1 MILPGLSTLWHGAM
15 LALGLAAVVPMG
27 AGDLRPRPHPAKNY
41 AEAVDRARR
50 LIAADDSVV
59 AEGGASILRAHG
71 YRTPRA
77 VVLLHGFTNS
87 PKQFEGLADSLYAAG
102 DNVIVPRLPRHAVR
116 GKTVRELSSLSAGE
130 LCRAADTGV
139 DIAAG
144 LGDSVVV
151 LGLSIG
157 GTLALW
163 SAEHRNEVRR
173 AVIIAPPF
181 DVTAVPQI
189 LERPLVNL
197 SSHVPNVSRRSSP
210 DSTRPDRLP
219 GWASHALAQVIRL
232 GMAVRHDADQA
243 TSMSPEL
250 LFLVNA
256 HDHTVKTAPVLDVA
270 RAWHRRGAP
279 ASVYEIPDSLGL
291 PHNIVDPRDA
301 PPNLEA
307 ILPLMQ
313 RLAHGDDAPSWV
325 ALRR

>member
-1 MILPGLSTLWHGAM
+1 MILPGLTTLWHGAM

-27 AGDLRPRPHPAKNY
+27 AGDLRPRPHPAKDY
-41 AEAVDRARR
+41 ADAVDRARH
-50 LIAADDSVV
+50 LIAADDSIV

-71 YRTPRA
+71 HRTPRA

-116 GKTVRELSSLSAGE
+116 GKTVSELSGLSAGE
-130 LCRAADTGV
+130 LCRAADMGV

-181 DVTAVPQI
+181 DVTAVPAI

-197 SSHVPNVSRRSSP
+197 SSHVPNVSRRASP

-232 GMAVRHDADQA
+232 GMAVRHDADHA

-270 RAWHRRGAP
+270 HAWHRRGAP

-291 PHNIVDPRDA
+291 PHNIVDPMGT

-307 ILPLMQ
+307 ILPLM
-313 RLAHGDDAPSWV
+313 RHLAHGDDAPSWV